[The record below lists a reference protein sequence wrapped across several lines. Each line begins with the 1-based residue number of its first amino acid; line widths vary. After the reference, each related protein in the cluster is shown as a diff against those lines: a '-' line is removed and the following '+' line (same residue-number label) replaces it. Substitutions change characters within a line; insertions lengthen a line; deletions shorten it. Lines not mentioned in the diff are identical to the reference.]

1 MHYAFRQSQYLR
13 RPIRFHFESKAQHSQ
28 RATPSRMSPKSFPAA
43 RCAFFL
49 FFAIAHPVMSADD
62 EKWVGVAC
70 YSPRP
75 EYAPDGQRVFAI
87 LKEHHIRAVG
97 TASASAQIHV
107 SSRQAAEARKLVA
120 EAIEKEKLRV
130 TLLR

>member
-1 MHYAFRQSQYLR
+1 M
-13 RPIRFHFESKAQHSQ
+13 P
-28 RATPSRMSPKSFPAA
+28 PKSLLTGCSLA
-43 RCAFFL
+43 CAFF
-49 FFAIAHPVMSADD
+49 FAITHPVISADD
-62 EKWVGVAC
+62 EKWVGVAY

-75 EYAPDGQRVFAI
+75 EYAPDAKRVFAI

-97 TASASAQIHV
+97 TESASAQINV
-107 SSRQAAEARKLVA
+107 SSRQAAEARKLIA